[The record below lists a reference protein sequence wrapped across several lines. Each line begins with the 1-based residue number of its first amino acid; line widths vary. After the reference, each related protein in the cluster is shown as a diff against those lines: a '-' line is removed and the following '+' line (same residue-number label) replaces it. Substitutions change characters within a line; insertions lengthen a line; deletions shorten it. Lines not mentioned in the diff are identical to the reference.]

1 MDFCLFRL
9 KDLLLKVQMG
19 VPGERAYY
27 PAEEF
32 LWDAGRDG
40 TARGLY
46 AALAAQYGLAPDN
59 LLLAKH
65 LPDKHT
71 WMPIS
76 NWVRKEQETSLRD
89 LSTDVY

>member
-1 MDFCLFRL
+1 M
-9 KDLLLKVQMG
+9 LLKVQMG
-19 VPGERAYY
+19 VPGEKAYY

-46 AALAAQYGLAPDN
+46 AALATQYGLTPDN

-71 WMPIS
+71 WMPVS
-76 NWVRKEQETSLRD
+76 NWVRKER
-89 LSTDVY
+89 V